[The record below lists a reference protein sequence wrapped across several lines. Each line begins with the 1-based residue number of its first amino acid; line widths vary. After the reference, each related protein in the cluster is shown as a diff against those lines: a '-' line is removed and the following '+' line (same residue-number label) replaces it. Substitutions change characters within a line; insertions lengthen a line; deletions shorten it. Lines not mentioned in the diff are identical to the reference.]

1 MLRPASTLEGQAWP
15 TRSCSIDSAS
25 LALPR
30 RHSWCNR
37 ADLNRRGETSRGW
50 TISQPASV
58 DIPLALAGP
67 RSCGRCALGSGD
79 KAWSG
84 LDLDV
89 AQVHV
94 VTRIP
99 VRRSVD
105 SGTALAILAV
115 HRSLRVRRTFVAHL
129 SQRDER
135 VFRCQARYP
144 SNIGRSSPTSGPS
157 AIVTGWV
164 LSAPLRQRAG
174 VPVPRRIAVRAH
186 LPNPRERS

>member
-105 SGTALAILAV
+105 SSTALAILAA

-135 VFRCQARYP
+135 VFRCQAGYP
-144 SNIGRSSPTSGPS
+144 HNIGRSSPTSGPS